1 MIIPSSIK
9 NSFELSYE
17 PDDFLDGFSW
27 SMGITID
34 EERIY
39 VADGT
44 KNQILIF
51 DIINNIFLEKISLQE
66 VKCGGHIHGMEVQYE
81 KIFVV
86 KENQDCIAIFDL
98 TGKFLYEFGEKG
110 FNEGEFEGPQNLDIY
125 QEKIFVTDSG
135 NNRIQIFDL
144 EGNFLD
150 EIGVFG
156 KGPGEFDWVT
166 GVKIYQ
172 EKIFVTD
179 SGNNRIQIFDLEGNF
194 LDEILSEFKT
204 PHQILINENYIYV
217 LDTYNYKVKIFS
229 DIINNENWIENYDFI
244 IYFGILLIIIIIIS
258 ILIFL
263 RKR

>member
-1 MIIPSSIK
+1 MRIFVIIFFLILLIIPSSIK
-9 NSFELSYE
+9 NSFELSSYE
-17 PDDFLDGFSW
+17 MDDFLDGFSW
-27 SMGITID
+27 SMGITMD

-39 VADGT
+39 VADGI
-44 KNQILIF
+44 KNKILIF
-51 DIINNIFLEKISLQE
+51 DIKNNIFLEKILLQE
-66 VKCGGHIHGMEVQYE
+66 IKCGGHIHGIEVQYE

-86 KENQDCIAIFDL
+86 KENQDCIVIFDL

-110 FNEGEFEGPQNLDIY
+110 FNEGEFEGPQNLD
-125 QEKIFVTDSG
+125 
-135 NNRIQIFDL
+135 
-144 EGNFLD
+144 
-150 EIGVFG
+150 
-156 KGPGEFDWVT
+156 
-166 GVKIYQ
+166 IYQ

-229 DIINNENWIENYDFI
+229 DIINNEYWIKNYDFI